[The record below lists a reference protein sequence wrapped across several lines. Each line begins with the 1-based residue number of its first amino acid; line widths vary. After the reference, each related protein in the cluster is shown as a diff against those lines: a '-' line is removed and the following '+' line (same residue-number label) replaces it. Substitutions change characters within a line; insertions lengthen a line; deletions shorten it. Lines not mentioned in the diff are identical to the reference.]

1 LQGTRGEGGGHP
13 HPNPVLPR
21 ICHCREKTLP
31 SGEIV
36 CIAPLASIKRFLH
49 RNRRKVYGLRM
60 SMQERNELLAKPAS
74 KLKMVECK
82 AILGCKESE
91 WIEIGTIV
99 FILSR
104 KWFC

>member
-1 LQGTRGEGGGHP
+1 
-13 HPNPVLPR
+13 V
-21 ICHCREKTLP
+21 P

-36 CIAPLASIKRFLH
+36 FITPLASIKRFSH
-49 RNRRKVYGLRM
+49 RNRRKAYGLRM
-60 SMQERNELLAKPAS
+60 SVQERNELLAKPAS

-104 KWFC
+104 SWFC